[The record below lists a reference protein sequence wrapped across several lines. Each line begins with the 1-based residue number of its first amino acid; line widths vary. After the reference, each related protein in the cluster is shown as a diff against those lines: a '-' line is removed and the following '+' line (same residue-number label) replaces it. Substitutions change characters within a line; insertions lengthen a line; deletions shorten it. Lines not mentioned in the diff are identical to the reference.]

1 MLSIISSLSW
11 SHSNVFIKPFLW
23 HLCVLSSWQKSTHK
37 SAWFKQKQICRFGFW
52 TQLCITKPTQSYHRV
67 WRTNVLQVQKGQ
79 QCNYCIAVNDKQ
91 KLFFCPKA
99 WTKMIRD
106 SHCWTPAIQIF
117 SEWLWHRNVAFSTLA
132 WFLTLCS
139 QSQRQTVLI

>member
-1 MLSIISSLSW
+1 MLSVISSLSW
-11 SHSNVFIKPFLW
+11 SHSNVFIKHFYDTCMFYLLGKNPPINLLDLNKNRYADLDFG
-23 HLCVLSSWQKSTHK
+23 HNFVLPNQCSHIT
-37 SAWFKQKQICRFGFW
+37 GFEG
-52 TQLCITKPTQSYHRV
+52 QMF
-67 WRTNVLQVQKGQ
+67 LQVQKGQ